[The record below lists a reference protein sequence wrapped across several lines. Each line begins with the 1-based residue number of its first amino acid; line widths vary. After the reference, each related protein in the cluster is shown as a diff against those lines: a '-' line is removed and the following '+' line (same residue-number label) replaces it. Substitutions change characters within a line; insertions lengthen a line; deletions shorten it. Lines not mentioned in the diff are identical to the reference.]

1 MSALSRRSLIRTS
14 LVAAFAGCLP
24 ELWGQATGADAAAV
38 RATGAGAGRQIA
50 MVPEFL
56 DELKLSRAYT
66 VECAQ
71 AMPREKYEF
80 RPVPEVRSF
89 GQQMIHLSESVPGL
103 YELFIE
109 GKRTPTHPFSEGG
122 QEPVLSKEEI
132 VARLGLGFDYVERAA
147 AKLRAA
153 TLREPTKIFGGKVIS
168 KHRMLRFLLDHTTHH
183 RGQTVVYL
191 RLNRIQPPLYR
202 A

>member
-1 MSALSRRSLIRTS
+1 VSALSRRSLIHTS

-24 ELWGQATGADAAAV
+24 ELWAQTKTDPPTV
-38 RATGAGAGRQIA
+38 RAPGAAGSRQLA
-50 MVPEFL
+50 PVAEFL

-66 VECAQ
+66 LECAR
-71 AMPREKYEF
+71 AMPPEKYEF

-89 GQQMIHLSESVPGL
+89 GQQMIHLSEAVPGL

-109 GKRTPTHPFSEGG
+109 GKKAPTHPFSEGG
-122 QEPVLSKEEI
+122 QEPVLAKEEI

>member
-1 MSALSRRSLIRTS
+1 MPISRRTLMRSS
-14 LVAAFAGCLP
+14 LVAAFAGCMP
-24 ELWGQATGADAAAV
+24 QLWAQTASPDPVAARPAAGTGL
-38 RATGAGAGRQIA
+38 RMI
-50 MVPEFL
+50 PEFL

-66 VECAQ
+66 LECAQ
-71 AMPREKYEF
+71 AMPAEKYEF
-80 RPVPEVRSF
+80 RPVPEVRTF
-89 GQQMIHLSESVPGL
+89 GQQLVHLSEAVPGL

-109 GKRTPTHPFSEGG
+109 GKKTPTHPFSEGG
-122 QEPVLSKEEI
+122 KEPVLSKEEI
-132 VARLGLGFDYVERAA
+132 IARLGLGFDYVERAA
-147 AKLRAA
+147 AKLRDSA
-153 TLREPTKIFGGKVIS
+153 LRQPTKIFGGKVIS

>member
-1 MSALSRRSLIRTS
+1 MSALSRRSLLRSS

-24 ELWGQATGADAAAV
+24 ELWGQGTPDLVAV
-38 RATGAGAGRQIA
+38 RTKSAVAGPQIQFI
-50 MVPEFL
+50 PEFL

-66 VECAQ
+66 LECAQ

-89 GQQMIHLSESVPGL
+89 GQQMIHLTEAVPGL
-103 YELFIE
+103 YELFVE
-109 GKRTPTHPFSEGG
+109 GKKTPTHPFSEGG
-122 QEPVLSKEEI
+122 KEPVLSKEEI
-132 VARLGLGFDYVERAA
+132 IARLGLGFDYVERAA
-147 AKLRAA
+147 GRLNPSALRQ
-153 TLREPTKIFGGKVIS
+153 TTKIFGGKVIS

-191 RLNRIQPPLYR
+191 RLNHIQPPLYR

>member
-1 MSALSRRSLIRTS
+1 MSALSRRALMRSS
-14 LVAAFAGCLP
+14 LVAAFASCLP
-24 ELWGQATGADAAAV
+24 ELWAQRPAADPVGARPA
-38 RATGAGAGRQIA
+38 AGAQIQFI
-50 MVPEFL
+50 PEFL

-66 VECAQ
+66 LECAH
-71 AMPREKYEF
+71 AMPGEKYEF

-89 GQQMIHLSESVPGL
+89 GQQMVHISEAVSGL
-103 YELFIE
+103 YELFVE
-109 GKRTPTHPFSEGG
+109 GKKAPTHPFSEGG

-132 VARLGLGFDYVERAA
+132 IARLGLGFDYVERAA
-147 AKLRAA
+147 AKLRASA
-153 TLREPTKIFGGKVIS
+153 LREPTKIFGGKVIS

-191 RLNRIQPPLYR
+191 RLNHIQPPLYR

>member
-1 MSALSRRSLIRTS
+1 VSELSRRTLIGSS

-24 ELWGQATGADAAAV
+24 DLWAQPAVPDPAAV
-38 RATGAGAGRQIA
+38 RTAAGSQIHFI
-50 MVPEFL
+50 PEFL

-66 VECAQ
+66 LECAQ
-71 AMPREKYEF
+71 AMPPEKYEF

-89 GQQMIHLSESVPGL
+89 GQQMVHLSEAVPGL

-109 GKRTPTHPFSEGG
+109 SKKAPTHPFSEGG
-122 QEPVLSKEEI
+122 KEPVLSKEEI
-132 VARLGLGFDYVERAA
+132 VARLGVGFDYVERAA
-147 AKLRAA
+147 AKLNPSALHQ
-153 TLREPTKIFGGKVIS
+153 TTKIFGGKVIS

-191 RLNRIQPPLYR
+191 RINGVQPPLYR

>member
-1 MSALSRRSLIRTS
+1 MSVLSRRTLIRSS

-24 ELWGQATGADAAAV
+24 DLWAQTKAPDPGAV
-38 RATGAGAGRQIA
+38 RTPSGGSQIRFI
-50 MVPEFL
+50 PEFL

-80 RPVPEVRSF
+80 RPVPEVRTF
-89 GQQMIHLSESVPGL
+89 GQQMVHLSEAVPGL

-109 GKRTPTHPFSEGG
+109 GKKAPTHPFSEGG
-122 QEPVLSKEEI
+122 KEPVLSKEEVI
-132 VARLGLGFDYVERAA
+132 ARLGVGFDYVERAA
-147 AKLRAA
+147 AR
-153 TLREPTKIFGGKVIS
+153 LRESALRKPTKIFGWKVIS

-191 RLNRIQPPLYR
+191 RINGIQPPLYR

>member
-1 MSALSRRSLIRTS
+1 MSALSRRTLIRTS

-24 ELWGQATGADAAAV
+24 ELWAQPGPPDPAAA
-38 RATGAGAGRQIA
+38 RAASARAQIQFI
-50 MVPEFL
+50 PELL
-56 DELKLSRAYT
+56 DELKLSRTYT
-66 VECAQ
+66 LECAR
-71 AMPREKYEF
+71 AMPPEKYEF

-89 GQQMIHLSESVPGL
+89 GQQMIHLSEAVPGL

-109 GKRTPTHPFSEGG
+109 GKKAPTHPFSEGG

-132 VARLGLGFDYVERAA
+132 VARLGVGFDYVERAA
-147 AKLRAA
+147 AKLRASA
-153 TLREPTKIFGGKVIS
+153 LREPTKIFGGKVVS

-191 RLNRIQPPLYR
+191 RLNHIQPPLYR

>member
-1 MSALSRRSLIRTS
+1 MSALSRRTLMRSS

-24 ELWGQATGADAAAV
+24 ELWAQRPTADPVVARPAAGGGA
-38 RATGAGAGRQIA
+38 QIRFI
-50 MVPEFL
+50 PELL

-66 VECAQ
+66 LECAQ
-71 AMPREKYEF
+71 AMPGEKYEF

-89 GQQMIHLSESVPGL
+89 GQQMIHLSEAVPGL

-109 GKRTPTHPFSEGG
+109 GKKAPTHPFSEGG
-122 QEPVLSKEEI
+122 KEPVLSKEEI
-132 VARLGLGFDYVERAA
+132 VARLGVGFDYVERAA
-147 AKLRAA
+147 AKLRASA
-153 TLREPTKIFGGKVIS
+153 LREPTTIFGGKVIS
-168 KHRMLRFLLDHTTHH
+168 KQRMLRFLLDHTTHH
-183 RGQTVVYL
+183 RAQTVVYL

>member
-1 MSALSRRSLIRTS
+1 MSALSRRTLIRSS

-24 ELWGQATGADAAAV
+24 ELWAQRPVPDPATVRTAAGG
-38 RATGAGAGRQIA
+38 TQIHFI
-50 MVPEFL
+50 PEFL

-66 VECAQ
+66 LECAQ

-80 RPVPEVRSF
+80 RPVPEVRTF
-89 GQQMIHLSESVPGL
+89 GQQMVHLSEAVPGL

-109 GKRTPTHPFSEGG
+109 GKKAPTHPFSEGG
-122 QEPVLSKEEI
+122 KEPVLTKEEI
-132 VARLGLGFDYVERAA
+132 FARLGVGFDYVERAA
-147 AKLRAA
+147 GKLNPSALHQ
-153 TLREPTKIFGGKVIS
+153 TTKIFGGKVIS

-191 RLNRIQPPLYR
+191 RINGIQPPLYR

>member
-1 MSALSRRSLIRTS
+1 MSALSRRTLIRSS

-24 ELWGQATGADAAAV
+24 ELWAQPVAPDPAAARV
-38 RATGAGAGRQIA
+38 AAGAGARIQFI
-50 MVPEFL
+50 PEFL

-66 VECAQ
+66 LECAH
-71 AMPREKYEF
+71 AMPPEKYEF
-80 RPVPEVRSF
+80 RPVPEVRTF
-89 GQQMIHLSESVPGL
+89 GQQMVHISEAVPGL

-109 GKRTPTHPFSEGG
+109 GKKTPTHPFSEGG
-122 QEPVLSKEEI
+122 KEPVLTKEEI
-132 VARLGLGFDYVERAA
+132 IARLGVGFDYVERAA
-147 AKLRAA
+147 GKLNPSA
-153 TLREPTKIFGGKVIS
+153 LRQTTKIFGGKVIS

-191 RLNRIQPPLYR
+191 RINGIQPPLYR

>member
-1 MSALSRRSLIRTS
+1 MSQLSRRTLIGSS
-14 LVAAFAGCLP
+14 LVAAFASCLP
-24 ELWGQATGADAAAV
+24 ELWAQGKADPAV
-38 RATGAGAGRQIA
+38 VRSPAGGRPQLSDI
-50 MVPEFL
+50 PEFL

-66 VECAQ
+66 LECAR
-71 AMPREKYEF
+71 AMPPERYEF

-89 GQQMIHLSESVPGL
+89 GQQMIHLSEAVPGL
-103 YELFIE
+103 YELFVE
-109 GKRTPTHPFSEGG
+109 GKKAPTHPFSEGG
-122 QEPVLSKEEI
+122 KEPVLSKEEI
-132 VARLGLGFDYVERAA
+132 VARLGVGFDYVERAA
-147 AKLRAA
+147 AKLRPS

-191 RLNRIQPPLYR
+191 RLNHIQPPLYR

>member
-1 MSALSRRSLIRTS
+1 MSALSRRALMRSS
-14 LVAAFAGCLP
+14 LVAAFASCLP
-24 ELWGQATGADAAAV
+24 ELWAQRPTADPVVARPA
-38 RATGAGAGRQIA
+38 AGAQIQFI
-50 MVPEFL
+50 PEFL

-66 VECAQ
+66 LECAH
-71 AMPREKYEF
+71 AMPGEKYEF

-89 GQQMIHLSESVPGL
+89 GQQMIHLSEAVPGL

-109 GKRTPTHPFSEGG
+109 GKQAPTHPFSEGG
-122 QEPVLSKEEI
+122 REPVLSKEEI

-147 AKLRAA
+147 AKLNPSV
-153 TLREPTKIFGGKVIS
+153 LRQTTKTFGGKVVS

-191 RLNRIQPPLYR
+191 RLNHIQPPLYR

>member
-1 MSALSRRSLIRTS
+1 MGALSRRTLIGSS
-14 LVAAFAGCLP
+14 LVAAFASCLP
-24 ELWGQATGADAAAV
+24 ELWAQSVTPNPAAV
-38 RATGAGAGRQIA
+38 RAAAAGAQLRFI
-50 MVPEFL
+50 PEFL

-66 VECAQ
+66 LECAQ
-71 AMPREKYEF
+71 AMPAEKYEF

-89 GQQMIHLSESVPGL
+89 GQQMIHLSEAVPGL

-109 GKRTPTHPFSEGG
+109 GKKAPTHPFSEGG
-122 QEPVLSKEEI
+122 KEPVLSKEEVI
-132 VARLGLGFDYVERAA
+132 ARLGVGFDYVERAA
-147 AKLRAA
+147 AKLRDSA
-153 TLREPTKIFGGKVIS
+153 LRQPTKIFGGREIS